1 MPNPIPSFDH
11 NGVVPPHRGD
21 PRIAADLSPYP
32 CTTRDLCERF
42 ATSAERVAILNGFLD
57 FRARLESL
65 GFRNGYQWLDGSFL
79 EDVESRRKRPP
90 NDLDAVT
97 VYWGMDAATQSA
109 IQTGF
114 REFFDPRAAKATFR
128 LDHYPFQID
137 YDPEVTVEY
146 TRYWMQLF
154 NHNRDGVW
162 KGMLKIDLGTPVED
176 GEARA
181 ILAGFTP

>member
-1 MPNPIPSFDH
+1 MANPIPNFDH

-32 CTTRDLCERF
+32 CTSRDLCERF
-42 ATSAERVAILNGFLD
+42 ATSPERAAILTGFLD
-57 FRARLESL
+57 FRERLESL
-65 GFRNGYQWLDGSFL
+65 GFRTGYQWLDGSFL
-79 EDVESRRKRPP
+79 EDIESREKRPP
-90 NDLDAVT
+90 RDLDVVT
-97 VYWGMDAATQSA
+97 VYWGMDATTQTA

-114 REFFDPRAAKATFR
+114 QEFFDPRASKANFR

-137 YDPEVTVEY
+137 FRPEVTLEN

-176 GEARA
+176 GEARR
-181 ILAGFTP
+181 ILAGFSP